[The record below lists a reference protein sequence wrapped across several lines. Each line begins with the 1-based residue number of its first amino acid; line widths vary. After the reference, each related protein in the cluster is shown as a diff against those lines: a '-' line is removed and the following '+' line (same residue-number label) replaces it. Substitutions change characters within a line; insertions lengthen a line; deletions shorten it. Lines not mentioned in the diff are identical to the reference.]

1 MTITQI
7 INKAYFITSTN
18 SVSFPAADM
27 LIAINNAY
35 ERVVSLIMQTD
46 GRWEWD
52 DDNQTDL
59 PIAVATLT
67 ANQQDYS
74 LAVTHLSL
82 TRAEVK
88 DTAGLWRQLFPISQ
102 SDFTGIALA
111 EFMKTSGQPIYYD
124 NIGSS
129 VFIYPA
135 PDYTQASSIKLTFQ
149 RPPALYTSA
158 EVTTGTKVPG
168 FNSLYHDLI
177 PLIVAHDYAI
187 AKGSA
192 NINQIAAEIQKR
204 EDALMSDYETR
215 SKDEVLKIRTV
226 YRNPR

>member
-1 MTITQI
+1 
-7 INKAYFITSTN
+7 
-18 SVSFPAADM
+18 M

-52 DDNQTDL
+52 DNNQTDL

-67 ANQQDYS
+67 TNQQDYS
-74 LAVTHLSL
+74 LAVTHLNI
-82 TRAEVK
+82 TRVEVK
-88 DTAGLWRQLFPISQ
+88 HTAGLWRQLFPISQ

-111 EFMKTSGQPIYYD
+111 EFMKTSGQPTYYD
-124 NIGSS
+124 KAGSS
-129 VFIYPA
+129 VFLYPA
-135 PDYTQASSIKLTFQ
+135 PDYTQASSLKLTFQ
-149 RPPALYTSA
+149 RPRTLYTSA
-158 EVTTGTKVPG
+158 EVTTGTKTPG

-177 PLIVAHDYAI
+177 SLIVAHDHAI

-215 SKDEVLKIRTV
+215 SRDEVLKLKTV
-226 YRNPR
+226 YNNPR